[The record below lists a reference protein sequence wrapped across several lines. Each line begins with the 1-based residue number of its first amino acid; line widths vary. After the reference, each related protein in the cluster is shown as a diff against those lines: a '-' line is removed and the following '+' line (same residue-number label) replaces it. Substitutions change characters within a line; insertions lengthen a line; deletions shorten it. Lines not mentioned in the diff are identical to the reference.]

1 LRFQMPKEKVTFTID
16 AKVIEK
22 ARKLDIN
29 LSRIAETVLKSFA
42 YSSSGASKEKVYE
55 GYKALF
61 EILTPL
67 LTEYETG
74 VTVGAIGDNDDD
86 PSFQTYIVL
95 NDNGRLIKEDGF
107 GQFIS
112 HLEDLKSVAIGN
124 LFSPMRILE
133 NLLNSLYSASE
144 AQKKRLEELE
154 LARRMILAIQ
164 PSILKSRTKP
174 MTEEAGK
181 SGESA

>member
-1 LRFQMPKEKVTFTID
+1 MPKEKVTFTID

-29 LSRIAETVLKSFA
+29 LSRIAETVLKSFT
-42 YSSSGASKEKVYE
+42 YSTNGASKEKVYE
-55 GYKALF
+55 GYQALF

-67 LTEYETG
+67 LAEYQTS
-74 VTVGAIGDNDDD
+74 VAVGAIDENVDEPDL
-86 PSFQTYIVL
+86 QIYIVL
-95 NDNGRLIKEDGF
+95 HYDGRLEQQNGY
-107 GQFIS
+107 GEPTS
-112 HLEDLKSVAIGN
+112 PLEDLKSVAIGT

-133 NLLNSLYSASE
+133 NLLNSLYNASE

-174 MTEEAGK
+174 ITEEAGK

>member
-1 LRFQMPKEKVTFTID
+1 MPKEKVTFTID
-16 AKVIEK
+16 TKVIEK

-42 YSSSGASKEKVYE
+42 YSTRGASKEKVYE
-55 GYKALF
+55 GYQALF

-67 LTEYETG
+67 LAEYQTS
-74 VTVGAIGDNDDD
+74 VAVGAIGENIDE
-86 PSFQTYIVL
+86 PSLQTYIFL
-95 NDNGRLIKEDGF
+95 HDDGRLEQQDGF
-107 GQFIS
+107 GES
-112 HLEDLKSVAIGN
+112 TSPLKDLKSVAIGD
-124 LFSPMRILE
+124 LFRPMRILE
-133 NLLNSLYSASE
+133 NLLNSLYNASE
-144 AQKKRLEELE
+144 AQRKRLEELE

-174 MTEEAGK
+174 ITEEAGK